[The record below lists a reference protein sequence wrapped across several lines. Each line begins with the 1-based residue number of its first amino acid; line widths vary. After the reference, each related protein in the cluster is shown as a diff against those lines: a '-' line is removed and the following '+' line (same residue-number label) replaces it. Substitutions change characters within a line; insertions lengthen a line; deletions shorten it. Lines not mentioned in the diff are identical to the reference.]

1 MLVEKHFML
10 TGNCFMYVLNNQTTL
25 ILNVPK
31 DLKELKDPKDPKD
44 PNTYFNL
51 ANLAFFNQSSKYCNI
66 LVMLK

>member
-31 DLKELKDPKDPKD
+31 DLKDLKDPKH
-44 PNTYFNL
+44 PNTYFYL